1 MYTFFFVTYEIQIFF
16 FIQWYVNFLHDFMYA
31 ECKVEIL
38 IKSKYMQLRLSKI
51 YVWMKYSFP
60 Q

>member
-1 MYTFFFVTYEIQIFF
+1 MYTFFLVTYEIQILF

-38 IKSKYMQLRLSKI
+38 IKSKYM
-51 YVWMKYSFP
+51 
-60 Q
+60 